1 MNGSLGLFS
10 IKPDQMQLLNPA
22 LILLLIPLFDM
33 VIYPA
38 FAKYAHNWMIID
50 EARAHFQTRICLGST
65 YSRGS
70 CRGSLLEEHWQELP
84 LSTLD
89 SLN

>member
-38 FAKYAHNWMIID
+38 FAKYAHNWMIK
-50 EARAHFQTRICLGST
+50 
-65 YSRGS
+65 
-70 CRGSLLEEHWQELP
+70 QELAFKRTFVQDQLIQEAAAEDRSWRNIGRSRLCLLWIP
-84 LSTLD
+84 
-89 SLN
+89 